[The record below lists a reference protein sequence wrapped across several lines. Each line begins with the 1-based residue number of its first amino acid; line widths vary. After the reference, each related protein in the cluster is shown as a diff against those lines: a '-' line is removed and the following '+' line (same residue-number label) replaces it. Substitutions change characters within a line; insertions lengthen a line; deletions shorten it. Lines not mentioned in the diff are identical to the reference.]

1 MNVDDIVNRYVY
13 SHFNEAKIRFLSRKE
28 PQGTWVLAPEN
39 QSYDTVISMPDLYEN
54 IRKEQILVADKMIRQ
69 FYETKNYSELVNN
82 PKFLILNPK

>member
-1 MNVDDIVNRYVY
+1 MI
-13 SHFNEAKIRFLSRKE
+13 
-28 PQGTWVLAPEN
+28 TEN